1 MNNEVIVSCAV
12 TGAGDTAKKHPNLPI
27 TPQQIADA
35 AIGHLA
41 HTTPAELHFQSSAF
55 HEYTNVVT
63 AEGAPTVKEG
73 YMYCSEN
80 PGLGIIPNHKELG
93 NPVLHFFD

>member
-1 MNNEVIVSCAV
+1 MCIRDS
-12 TGAGDTAKKHPNLPI
+12 
-27 TPQQIADA
+27 
-35 AIGHLA
+35 
-41 HTTPAELHFQSSAF
+41 TTPAELHFQSSAF